1 MAKQDTFTPDE
12 WTLVRLAPSLVSGG
26 MSAADPSGIFSSI
39 KEAAAG
45 AGAMM
50 ESLKAGSSLELF
62 SAMAADRSIPGMPD
76 PKTLLGEGSRE
87 QQMTNFKNAV
97 LDRVKQAVGIV
108 AQKAYPEEAKA
119 YREMIVGIAE
129 KAADA
134 STEGGFLGFGGVRV
148 SDSEQAF
155 INEVKQAVGVA

>member
-1 MAKQDTFTPDE
+1 
-12 WTLVRLAPSLVSGG
+12 
-26 MSAADPSGIFSSI
+26 
-39 KEAAAG
+39 
-45 AGAMM
+45 MM
-50 ESLKAGSSLELF
+50 ESLKARSSLELF

-108 AQKAYPEEAKA
+108 AQKASPEEAKA
-119 YREMIVGIAE
+119 YREMIVGIAG